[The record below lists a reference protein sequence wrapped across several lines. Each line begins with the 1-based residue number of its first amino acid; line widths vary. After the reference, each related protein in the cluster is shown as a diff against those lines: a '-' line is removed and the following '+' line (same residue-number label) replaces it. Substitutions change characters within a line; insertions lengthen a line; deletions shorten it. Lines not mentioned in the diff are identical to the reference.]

1 MIKNAYFLFK
11 LIPGHK
17 AFFTIKYNYL
27 RRLPT
32 VSNIQGVSKKKMLWK
47 FSRQLCIINMA
58 RQFNFYIGRM
68 NSYLAFQ
75 LYSF

>member
-11 LIPGHK
+11 LISGHK

-32 VSNIQGVSKKKMLWK
+32 VSNYRVSKKTLWK
-47 FSRQLCIINMA
+47 FSRQLCIINVA
-58 RQFNFYIGRM
+58 KQFNFYIGRM